1 MNNADNVAKK
11 GDSSKQI
18 RERLIDVAEGLFC
31 EKGFDGTSVRDIT
44 SRAKCNVAA
53 VNYHFGGKEKLY
65 YEVFH
70 RHMRTLR
77 DIRIA
82 SIKRVMS
89 QGEGEVT
96 LEQLLRAFAKAFIE
110 PLIEESSG
118 RRLMKLMVREMLDPY
133 LPKKMFV
140 EEVGGP
146 TLSAL
151 GDAIAKICPGLGQ
164 RENVMSIISVVGQLV
179 HTIHL
184 NELLCAEEDYELPV
198 PNFTEMVEHIV
209 GFSAAGIR
217 AMAEEKT
224 KGVNKGA

>member
-89 QGEGEVT
+89 QGEGEVA
-96 LEQLLRAFAKAFIE
+96 LEQLLGAFAKAFIE
-110 PLIEESSG
+110 PLIEKSAG
-118 RRLMKLMVREMLDPY
+118 QILMKLMIREILDPH
-133 LPKKMFV
+133 LPKKMFM
-140 EEVGGP
+140 EEVGRP
-146 TLSAL
+146 TVSTLAEAMGRVCPKL
-151 GDAIAKICPGLGQ
+151 GD
-164 RENVMSIISVVGQLV
+164 REIMMSILSVIGQLMHAV
-179 HTIHL
+179 HI
-184 NELLCAEEDYELPV
+184 NKIFSAERKFEFPI
-198 PNFTEMVEHIV
+198 PNLTEMVEHITA
-209 GFSAAGIR
+209 FSTAGIL
-217 AMAEEKT
+217 AVAEKE
-224 KGVNKGA
+224 NKQNNSE

>member
-1 MNNADNVAKK
+1 MNNTDNVAKK
-11 GDSSKQI
+11 GDSSKRI

-53 VNYHFGGKEKLY
+53 VNYHFGGKDKLY

-89 QGEGEVT
+89 QGESEVT

-110 PLIEESSG
+110 PLLEESSG
-118 RRLMKLMVREMLDPY
+118 RQLMKLMVREMLDPH

-146 TLSAL
+146 TLSAF
-151 GDAIAKICPGLGQ
+151 GEAMAKTCPQLEP
-164 RENVMSIISVVGQLV
+164 RKTVMSMLSVVGQLMHV
-179 HTIHL
+179 IHI
-184 NELLCAEEDYELPV
+184 NEIFRAEEDLGLPM
-198 PNFTEMVEHIV
+198 PNLAEMVEHIV
-209 GFSAAGIR
+209 AFSAGGIL
-217 AMAEEKT
+217 AVAEEENRQND
-224 KGVNKGA
+224 GE

>member
-53 VNYHFGGKEKLY
+53 VNYHFGGKDKLY

-82 SIKRVMS
+82 SIRRVMS
-89 QGEGEVT
+89 QGEGEVS

-164 RENVMSIISVVGQLV
+164 KETVMSMLSVVGQLI

-184 NELLCAEEDYELPV
+184 NEIFSAEEDFGLQM
-198 PNFTEMVEHIV
+198 PNLAEMVEHIV
-209 GFSAAGIR
+209 AFSTAGIL
-217 AMAEEKT
+217 AVAEEENRQND
-224 KGVNKGA
+224 GD

>member
-18 RERLIDVAEGLFC
+18 REHLLDVAEGLFC
-31 EKGFDGTSVRDIT
+31 EKGFAGTSVRDIT
-44 SRAKCNVAA
+44 SRARCNVAA

-65 YEVFH
+65 YEVFY
-70 RHMRTLR
+70 RHMHTLR

-96 LEQLLRAFAKAFIE
+96 LEQLLHAFAMAFIE
-110 PLIEESSG
+110 LLLDKSKG
-118 RRLMKLMVREMLDPY
+118 RRFMKLMVREMLDPY

-140 EEVGGP
+140 EEVGRP

-151 GDAIAKICPGLGQ
+151 GEAMAKTCPGLGQ
-164 RENVMSIISVVGQLV
+164 KETVMSILSVIGQLI
-179 HTIHL
+179 HTIYL
-184 NELLCAEEDYELPV
+184 SEIFNAEEDLGLQM
-198 PNFTEMVEHIV
+198 PNLAEMVEHIV
-209 GFSAAGIR
+209 AFSAGGIL
-217 AMAEEKT
+217 AVAEEGNRKND
-224 KGVNKGA
+224 GE

>member
-18 RERLIDVAEGLFC
+18 RERLIDVAEELFC

-53 VNYHFGGKEKLY
+53 VNYHFGGKDKLY

-140 EEVGGP
+140 EEMGRP

-151 GDAIAKICPGLGQ
+151 GDAIAKICPQLES
-164 RENVMSIISVVGQLV
+164 RETVMSMLSVIGQLI

-184 NELLCAEEDYELPV
+184 NEIFNAEEDFGLPM
-198 PNFTEMVEHIV
+198 PNLAEMVEHIV
-209 GFSAAGIR
+209 AFSAGGIL
-217 AMAEEKT
+217 AVAEEGNRKND
-224 KGVNKGA
+224 GD

>member
-53 VNYHFGGKEKLY
+53 INYHFGGKDKLY

-110 PLIEESSG
+110 PLIEESGG
-118 RRLMKLMVREMLDPY
+118 RRLMKLMIREMMDAH
-133 LPKKMFV
+133 LPKRMFA
-140 EEVGGP
+140 EELAMP
-146 TLSAL
+146 TLNAL
-151 GDAIAKICPGLGQ
+151 GDAIAKICPQLEP
-164 RENVMSIISVVGQLV
+164 RETVMSILSVIGQLI

-184 NELLCAEEDYELPV
+184 NEIFNAEEDFGLPM
-198 PNFTEMVEHIV
+198 PNLAEMVEHIV
-209 GFSAAGIR
+209 AFSAGGIL
-217 AMAEEKT
+217 AVAEGKNRQND
-224 KGVNKGA
+224 GD

>member
-1 MNNADNVAKK
+1 MNNVDNVAKK

-53 VNYHFGGKEKLY
+53 VNYHFGGKDKLY

-96 LEQLLRAFAKAFIE
+96 LEQLLRAFAIAFIE
-110 PLIEESSG
+110 PLINESSG

-140 EEVGGP
+140 EEMGRP

-164 RENVMSIISVVGQLV
+164 RETVMSILSVIGQLI
-179 HTIHL
+179 HTVHL
-184 NELLCAEEDYELPV
+184 NEILNAEEDFGLQM
-198 PNFTEMVEHIV
+198 PNLAEMVEHIV
-209 GFSAAGIR
+209 AFSAGGIL
-217 AMAEEKT
+217 AVAEEGNRKND
-224 KGVNKGA
+224 GE

>member
-18 RERLIDVAEGLFC
+18 REHLLDVAEGLFC
-31 EKGFDGTSVRDIT
+31 EKGFAGTSVRDIT
-44 SRAKCNVAA
+44 SRARCNVAA

-77 DIRIA
+77 EIRIA

-89 QGEGEVT
+89 QDEGEVT
-96 LEQLLRAFAKAFIE
+96 LEQLLRAFAIAYIE
-110 PLIEESSG
+110 PLIDESGG
-118 RRLMKLMVREMLDPY
+118 RRLMKLMVREMLDPH

-164 RENVMSIISVVGQLV
+164 KETVMSMLSVIGQLI

-184 NELLCAEEDYELPV
+184 NEIFSAEEDFGLPM

-209 GFSAAGIR
+209 AFSAGGIL
-217 AMAEEKT
+217 AVAEE
-224 KGVNKGA
+224 GNRQNDGD

>member
-18 RERLIDVAEGLFC
+18 REHLLDVAEGLFC

-110 PLIEESSG
+110 PLINESSG

-140 EEVGGP
+140 EEVGRP
-146 TLSAL
+146 TLSVL
-151 GDAIAKICPGLGQ
+151 GEAMAKTCPQ
-164 RENVMSIISVVGQLV
+164 MEPRETVMSMFSVIGQLMHAV
-179 HTIHL
+179 HI
-184 NELLCAEEDYELPV
+184 NEMFRAEEDFGLPV
-198 PNFTEMVEHIV
+198 PNLAEMVEHIV
-209 GFSAAGIR
+209 AFSTGGIL
-217 AMAEEKT
+217 AVAEE
-224 KGVNKGA
+224 GNRQNDGE